1 MYIRK
6 VKIRNVRGF
15 KEVDLDFTRPDGS
28 FAGWTV
34 LAGRNGSGKS
44 SLLRIIAATSLGPR
58 ALTLSPSIEQWLRT
72 DAVEGSSEIE
82 QELSPQERW
91 LEKDRGLRSMR
102 LVWGP
107 SERDPSPQFKMDL
120 GSPQERALWNMA
132 LWKQRFLAGYG
143 PYRRLTG
150 STTEANSLMAGPPP
164 LARVVT
170 LFREDA
176 SLLEAVTWLRE
187 LHFRNLEGKSG
198 AAELKKNV
206 IALLNDGLLPDG
218 VMVEDI
224 DTEALWVKQHN
235 VRLPLTEMSD
245 GYRTTTALI
254 MDIVH
259 HLQKCFGSLEV
270 EEARDDD
277 GRFLRV
283 LHEGVVLIDEVDL
296 HLHVVWQK
304 RIGFW
309 LKRHFPNIQFIVTT
323 HSPFVCQAADPRGL
337 IRLPAP
343 GENRPVEHVSEEL
356 YNTVV
361 NGSLDEAVLT
371 DLFGLETPYSE
382 ETEKLRERVAEL
394 EARLQSGEATP
405 VEEEEFDQLSSQ
417 LPQTLP
423 SAVEQALR
431 KLAADV

>member
-1 MYIRK
+1 MYIRR

-44 SLLRIIAATSLGPR
+44 SLLRILAVTSLGVR
-58 ALTLSPSIEQWLRT
+58 ATALSPSFEQWLRT
-72 DAVEGSSEIE
+72 GAAEGSSEIE
-82 QELSPQERW
+82 QKLNIAERQLS
-91 LEKDRGLRSMR
+91 DHNFRSMR
-102 LVWGP
+102 LVWESSEMGP
-107 SERDPSPQFKMDL
+107 TFRFSMGLDF
-120 GSPQERALWNMA
+120 PQELAFWN
-132 LWKQRFLAGYG
+132 QRFLAGYG

-150 STTEANSLMAGPPP
+150 ATTEAYSLMAGPSP

-187 LHFRNLEGKSG
+187 LHLRNLEGKSG
-198 AAELKKNV
+198 AAELKRSV

-218 VMVEDI
+218 VLVEDI
-224 DTEALWVKQHN
+224 DSDALWVKQHG
-235 VRLPLTEMSD
+235 VRLPLAEMSD
-245 GYRTTTALI
+245 GYRTTTALV

-270 EEARDDD
+270 EEAQDEE

-296 HLHVVWQK
+296 HLHVSWQK

-323 HSPFVCQAADPRGL
+323 HSPFICQAADPRGL

-343 GENRPVEHVSEEL
+343 GEDRVAAHVSEDL

-394 EARLQSGEATP
+394 EARLQSGDATP
-405 VEEEEFDQLSSQ
+405 VEEEEFERLSSH

>member
-1 MYIRK
+1 MHIRRVK
-6 VKIRNVRGF
+6 VRNVRGF
-15 KEVDLDFTRPDGS
+15 KKLDLDFTRPDGS
-28 FAGWTV
+28 LAGWTV

-44 SLLRIIAATSLGPR
+44 SLLRLMAITALGTYNTGQLHGR
-58 ALTLSPSIEQWLRT
+58 SI
-72 DAVEGSSEIE
+72 
-82 QELSPQERW
+82 ERW
-91 LEKDRGLRSMR
+91 LREGAVAGRTGVSLVLNPAEAPRSGSAPTVEWHLRWEQAVDDSVLAFDEEGLHKETFLHR
-102 LVWGP
+102 
-107 SERDPSPQFKMDL
+107 
-120 GSPQERALWNMA
+120 
-132 LWKQRFLAGYG
+132 QRYFLAGYG

-150 STTEANSLMAGPPP
+150 SSTEANSLMAGSP
-164 LARVVT
+164 LVARVAT
-170 LFREDA
+170 LFLEEA
-176 SLLEAVTWLRE
+176 ALVEAVTWLRD
-187 LHFRNLEGKSG
+187 LHLRHLEGKRG
-198 AAELKKNV
+198 AAELKANV
-206 IALLNDGLLPDG
+206 FALLNDELLPDG
-218 VMVEDI
+218 VVVDEI
-224 DTEALWVKQHN
+224 DSDALWVRQRGAK
-235 VRLPLTEMSD
+235 LPLTEMSD
-245 GYRTTTALI
+245 GYRATAALV

-259 HLQKCFGSLEV
+259 HLQRSFGSLDV
-270 EEARDDD
+270 EKAQDER
-277 GRFLRV
+277 GSFLRV

-296 HLHVVWQK
+296 HLHISWQK

-343 GENRPVEHVSEEL
+343 GENRSAEHVSETL

-382 ETEKLRERVAEL
+382 ETEKLRERVALL
-394 EARLQSGEATP
+394 EARLQSGEATR

-423 SAVEQALR
+423 TAVEQALR